1 MARCR
6 GCGQEITWI
15 KMKTGKSMPVDP
27 ERIMYW
33 DDENGKDVLVTPDG
47 ETVTCSLTGDI
58 NHRPDTGMYHTL
70 RPARPATISG
80 GEENDG
86 RKGHDQ

>member
-6 GCGQEITWI
+6 GCGQEIEWI

-33 DDENGKDVLVTPDG
+33 EGEDGDETLVTPDG
-47 ETVTCSLTGDI
+47 EDGKDERQMDQG
-58 NHRPDTGMYHTL
+58 N
-70 RPARPATISG
+70 PAEDAA
-80 GEENDG
+80 
-86 RKGHDQ
+86 

>member
-6 GCGQEITWI
+6 GCGREIEWI

-33 DDENGKDVLVTPDG
+33 EDENGDEALVTPDG
-47 ETVTCSLTGDI
+47 EVVKAFTTGNIETATGYGYVSHFSTCPNAGDF
-58 NHRPDTGMYHTL
+58 R
-70 RPARPATISG
+70 RR
-80 GEENDG
+80 G
-86 RKGHDQ
+86 RKG

>member
-33 DDENGKDVLVTPDG
+33 DDENGKDVLVTLDG

-58 NHRPDTGMYHTL
+58 NKATGYGYVSHFATC
-70 RPARPATISG
+70 PASNNFRRR
-80 GEENDG
+80 
-86 RKGHDQ
+86 RK

>member
-6 GCGQEITWI
+6 GCGREIEWI

-33 DDENGKDVLVTPDG
+33 EDENGDEAQKKILRIAEIHDRAEKFIRRSAG
-47 ETVTCSLTGDI
+47 I
-58 NHRPDTGMYHTL
+58 N
-70 RPARPATISG
+70 
-80 GEENDG
+80 
-86 RKGHDQ
+86 Q